1 MKTYEAARP
10 AFRKRATSIL
20 IIAAFVIGFFGAAAL
35 ALYLPDRKIKTHSSA
50 EEFAAFLDYRAPKLM
65 GLYGIP
71 GASIALVRDGQIV
84 YSAAYGEAN
93 QKSGQKMTVGMPMRV
108 QSISKSVTAWAVL
121 KLAEEG
127 KLNLEDPV
135 ETYLKGWKLPASDY
149 PPNGVTIKR
158 LLCHTAGMPLGDV
171 FALYSPDEAMP
182 SLKESLTHSAILF
195 QIPGKGFS
203 YSNVG
208 YNLLE
213 LMIEEVTGRDFAE
226 YMKNEILYP
235 LGMYHSD
242 FEWSEETLS
251 SVPLGYTL
259 DGTPVPPYRY
269 PERASG
275 GLIAT
280 AEDIARFCIA
290 GMPDFSDQRVLA
302 RPSIEQLYFEQADS
316 LGIYSAVFDAYGFGY
331 YTEELSDGKVAV
343 SHGGQGTG
351 WMSHFHAVPET
362 GDAIVI
368 LANSQR
374 SWPFISSLLN
384 GWARWRGFSPPG
396 MARILLG
403 ECFLWGLVGLTIS
416 VTLCLIA
423 GIVRKIMKANLR
435 SNPWQ
440 QHAVKP
446 ALIFKIGI
454 SLSILA
460 ILLWAICQ
468 KYLFLTSVF
477 PVSSIWLGVCAAAFS
492 LTLLIEP
499 FLPKMISSVNKI
511 KG

>member
-1 MKTYEAARP
+1 M
-10 AFRKRATSIL
+10 KRAISIL
-20 IIAAFVIGFFGAAAL
+20 IIAVFVIGFFGAAAL
-35 ALYLPDRKIKTHSSA
+35 ALYLPDRKIRIHSPT
-50 EEFAAFLDYRAPKLM
+50 EEFTAFLDYRVPKLM

-71 GASIALVRDGQIV
+71 GVSLALVRDGRIV
-84 YSAAYGEAN
+84 YTAAYGDAN
-93 QKSGQKMTVGMPMRV
+93 QESGRKMTVDMPMRV

-121 KLAEEG
+121 KLMEEG
-127 KLNLEDPV
+127 KLSLGDPA
-135 ETYLKGWKLPASDY
+135 ERYLKGWKLPASDY
-149 PPNGVTIKR
+149 PPDGITVKR
-158 LLCHTAGMPLGDV
+158 LLCHTAGLPLGDV
-171 FALYSPDEAMP
+171 FTLYSPDEAMP

-195 QIPGKGFS
+195 QMPGEGFS

-242 FEWSEETLS
+242 FEWSEETLALA
-251 SVPLGYTL
+251 PLGYTL
-259 DGTPVPPYRY
+259 DGKAISPYRY

-290 GMPDFSDQRVLA
+290 GMPNFSDHRVLA
-302 RPSIEQLYFEQADS
+302 RPTIEQLYFAQAES

-331 YTEELSDGKVAV
+331 YIEGLSDGKLAV

-351 WMSHFHAVPET
+351 WMSHFHAVPGT

-368 LANSQR
+368 LTNSQR

-396 MARILLG
+396 MTRILLG
-403 ECFLWGLVGLTIS
+403 ECFLWGLVGLIIS
-416 VTLCLIA
+416 LTLCLIA
-423 GIVRKIMKANLR
+423 GIVRKIAEFNLR
-435 SNPWQ
+435 FILMQ
-440 QHAVKP
+440 QNVVKP
-446 ALIFKIGI
+446 SRIFKIGI

-460 ILLWAICQ
+460 ILCWAFCQ
-468 KYLFLTSVF
+468 KYLFLTAVF

-492 LTLLIEP
+492 LALLIES
-499 FLPKMISSVNKI
+499 LCQK
-511 KG
+511 

>member
-403 ECFLWGLVGLTIS
+403 DCFLWGLVGLTIS

-440 QHAVKP
+440 QNAVKP

>member
-374 SWPFISSLLN
+374 SWPFISSLWN

-403 ECFLWGLVGLTIS
+403 DCCLWGLVGLTIS

-440 QHAVKP
+440 QNAVKP

>member
-1 MKTYEAARP
+1 MIKY
-10 AFRKRATSIL
+10 KV
-20 IIAAFVIGFFGAAAL
+20 IAAFVIGFFGAAAL
-35 ALYLPDRKIKTHSSA
+35 ALYLPDRKIKTHSPS
-50 EEFAAFLDYRAPKLM
+50 EEFAAFLDFRVPKLM
-65 GLYGIP
+65 VIYGIP
-71 GASIALVRDGQIV
+71 GVNISLVRDGLIV
-84 YSAAYGEAN
+84 YTAAYGNAN
-93 QKSGQKMTVGMPMRV
+93 QKSGQKITEDMPMRV

-127 KLNLEDPV
+127 KLNLDDPA
-135 ETYLKGWKLPASDY
+135 ERYLKGWKLPVSNY
-149 PPNGVTIKR
+149 PPDGMTVKR
-158 LLCHTAGMPLGDV
+158 ILCHTSGLPLGDV
-171 FALYSPDEAMP
+171 FTLYSPNEAVP

-195 QIPGKGFS
+195 QMPGKGFS

-213 LMIEEVTGRDFAE
+213 LLIEEVTGRDFAE
-226 YMKNEILYP
+226 YMKNEVLYP

-242 FEWSEETLS
+242 FEWSEETLTS
-251 SVPLGYTL
+251 APLGYTL
-259 DGTPVPPYRY
+259 DGKPISPYRY

-290 GMPDFSDQRVLA
+290 GMPNFSDQRVLA
-302 RPSIEQLYFEQADS
+302 RPTIEQLYSAQAES

-331 YTEELSDGKVAV
+331 YTERLSDGKLAV

-368 LANSQR
+368 LTNSQR

-396 MARILLG
+396 MTRILLG

-416 VTLCLIA
+416 ITLCLIA
-423 GIVRKIMKANLR
+423 NIVRKIAEGNLR
-435 SNPWQ
+435 FIPMQ
-440 QHAVKP
+440 QIVVEPSH
-446 ALIFKIGI
+446 IFKIGI
-454 SLSILA
+454 PLSILA
-460 ILLWAICQ
+460 ILWWAFCQ
-468 KYLFLTSVF
+468 KYLFLTAVF
-477 PVSSIWLGVCAAAFS
+477 PVSSIWLEICAAAFS
-492 LTLLIEP
+492 LTLLIES
-499 FLPKMISSVNKI
+499 LCQK
-511 KG
+511 

>member
-1 MKTYEAARP
+1 MIKCEAARP
-10 AFRKRATSIL
+10 TVRKRAISIL

-35 ALYLPDRKIKTHSSA
+35 ALYLPDRKIKTHSPT
-50 EEFAAFLDYRAPKLM
+50 EEFAAFLDSRAPKLM

-71 GASIALVRDGQIV
+71 GVSIALVRDGQIV

-93 QKSGQKMTVGMPMRV
+93 QKTGLKMTVDMPMRV

-121 KLAEEG
+121 KLVEEG
-127 KLNLEDPV
+127 KLNLDEPV

-149 PPNGVTIKR
+149 PPDGVTVKR

-171 FALYSPDEAMP
+171 FALYSPDETMP
-182 SLKESLTHSAILF
+182 SLKVSLTRTAILF
-195 QIPGKGFS
+195 QSPGKGFS

-213 LMIEEVTGRDFAE
+213 LVIEEVTGRDFAE

-235 LGMYHSD
+235 LGIYHSD
-242 FEWSEETLS
+242 FEWSEKTLAS
-251 SVPLGYTL
+251 APLGYTL
-259 DGTPVPPYRY
+259 NGKSVPPYRY

-280 AEDIARFCIA
+280 AEDIALFCIA
-290 GMPDFSDQRVLA
+290 GMPDFSDQRVLT
-302 RPSIEQLYFEQADS
+302 RPSIEHLYLGQAEG
-316 LGIYSAVFDAYGFGY
+316 LGIYSAVFDSYGFGY
-331 YTEELSDGKVAV
+331 YTEELSGELAV

-368 LANSQR
+368 LTNSQR
-374 SWPFISSLLN
+374 SWPFISSLLK

-396 MARILLG
+396 MTIILLG
-403 ECFLWGLVGLTIS
+403 ECLLWGLVGLIIS
-416 VTLCLIA
+416 ITLCLIA
-423 GIVRKIMKANLR
+423 NIVRKIMKGDLR
-435 SNPWQ
+435 TNSMQ
-440 QHAVKP
+440 RIAGKP
-446 ALIFKIGI
+446 SRIIKIGI
-454 SLSILA
+454 SLSIFA
-460 ILLWAICQ
+460 VLLWALCQ

-492 LTLLIEP
+492 LALLIES
-499 FLPKMISSVNKI
+499 LCYQ
-511 KG
+511 

>member
-1 MKTYEAARP
+1 MKR
-10 AFRKRATSIL
+10 SIIIL

-35 ALYLPDRKIKTHSSA
+35 ALYLPDRKIRTHSPSK
-50 EEFAAFLDYRAPKLM
+50 EFAAFLDFRVPKLM

-71 GASIALVRDGQIV
+71 GVSIALVRDGQIV
-84 YSAAYGEAN
+84 YTAAYGDAN
-93 QKSGQKMTVGMPMRV
+93 QKFGQEMTVDMPMRV

-127 KLNLEDPV
+127 KLNLNDPA
-135 ETYLKGWKLPASDY
+135 ERYLKSWKLPASDY
-149 PPNGVTIKR
+149 TTDGVTVKR
-158 LLCHTAGMPLGDV
+158 LLCHTAGLPLGDV
-171 FALYSPDEAMP
+171 FTLYSPDEAMP
-182 SLKESLTHSAILF
+182 SLKENLTHSAILF
-195 QIPGKGFS
+195 QMPGKGFS

-213 LMIEEVTGRDFAE
+213 LIIEEVTGRDFAE

-242 FEWSEETLS
+242 FEWSEDTLTS
-251 SVPLGYTL
+251 APLGYTL
-259 DGTPVPPYRY
+259 DGKPIFPYRY

-280 AEDIARFCIA
+280 VEDIARFCIA
-290 GMPDFSDQRVLA
+290 GMANFSDQRVLA
-302 RPSIEQLYFEQADS
+302 RSTIEQLYFAQAEN

-331 YTEELSDGKVAV
+331 YTERLSDGKLAV

-368 LANSQR
+368 LTNSQR

-384 GWARWRGFSPPG
+384 GWARWCGFSPPG
-396 MARILLG
+396 MTRILLG

-416 VTLCLIA
+416 ITLCLIA
-423 GIVRKIMKANLR
+423 DIVRKIAEGNL
-435 SNPWQ
+435 SFTPMQ
-440 QHAVKP
+440 QIVVKP
-446 ALIFKIGI
+446 SRIFKIGI

-460 ILLWAICQ
+460 ILWWAFCQ
-468 KYLFLTSVF
+468 KYLFLTAVF
-477 PVSSIWLGVCAAAFS
+477 PVSSIWLEVCAAAFS
-492 LTLLIEP
+492 LTLLIGS
-499 FLPKMISSVNKI
+499 LCQQ
-511 KG
+511 

>member
-1 MKTYEAARP
+1 MKRVM
-10 AFRKRATSIL
+10 SIL
-20 IIAAFVIGFFGAAAL
+20 IIAAFSIGFFGSAAL
-35 ALYLPDRKIKTHSSA
+35 TLYLSYREVRAHSRT
-50 EEFAAFLDYRAPKLM
+50 EEFTAFLDVRVPKLM

-71 GASIALVRDGQIV
+71 GVNIALVRDGQIV
-84 YSAAYGEAN
+84 YTAAYGCAN
-93 QKSGQKMTVGMPMRV
+93 QNTGQKMTADMPMRV

-127 KLNLEDPV
+127 KLNLDDPA
-135 ETYLKGWKLPASDY
+135 ERYLKSWKLPDSDY
-149 PPNGVTIKR
+149 PSDGITIER
-158 LLCHTAGMPLGDV
+158 LLCHTAGLPLGDV

-195 QIPGKGFS
+195 QTPGKGFS

-208 YNLLE
+208 YNMLE
-213 LMIEEVTGRDFAE
+213 LIIEEVTGRDFAE

-242 FEWSEETLS
+242 FEWSEEALAS
-251 SVPLGYTL
+251 APLGYTL
-259 DGTPVPPYRY
+259 DGKPVSPYQY

-290 GMPDFSDQRVLA
+290 GMPDFSNQRVLA
-302 RPSIEQLYFEQADS
+302 PPSIEQLYFAQAEN

-331 YTEELSDGKVAV
+331 YTEGLSDGIPAV

-368 LANSQR
+368 LTNSQR
-374 SWPFISSLLN
+374 SWPFISSLLK
-384 GWARWRGFSPPG
+384 GWARWCGFSSPG
-396 MARILLG
+396 MTRILLA

-416 VTLCLIA
+416 VTLCLITD
-423 GIVRKIMKANLR
+423 IVRKIAEGNL
-435 SNPWQ
+435 SFIPIQ
-440 QHAVKP
+440 QIVVKP
-446 ALIFKIGI
+446 SRIFKTGI

-460 ILLWAICQ
+460 VLWWAFCQ
-468 KYLFLTSVF
+468 KYLFLTAVF
-477 PVSSIWLGVCAAAFS
+477 PVSSTWLGVFAAAFS
-492 LTLLIEP
+492 LTLFIES
-499 FLPKMISSVNKI
+499 LCQK
-511 KG
+511 

>member
-1 MKTYEAARP
+1 M
-10 AFRKRATSIL
+10 KRARIIL
-20 IIAAFVIGFFGAAAL
+20 IIIVFVIGFFGVAAL
-35 ALYLPDRKIKTHSSA
+35 ILYLPDRKIRTHSPT
-50 EEFAAFLDYRAPKLM
+50 EEFVAFLDFRVPKLM
-65 GLYGIP
+65 ELYGIP
-71 GASIALVRDGQIV
+71 GVNIALVKDGLIV
-84 YSAAYGEAN
+84 YTAAYGEAN
-93 QKSGQKMTVGMPMRV
+93 QKSGQKMTVDMPMRV

-127 KLNLEDPV
+127 KLNLDDPV
-135 ETYLKGWKLPASDY
+135 ERYLKGWKLPVSDY
-149 PPNGVTIKR
+149 PPDGVTVRR
-158 LLCHTAGMPLGDV
+158 LLCHTAGLPLGDV
-171 FALYSPDEAMP
+171 FALYSPDEVMP

-195 QIPGKGFS
+195 QMPGKGFS

-213 LMIEEVTGRDFAE
+213 FMIEEVTGRDFAE

-251 SVPLGYTL
+251 SAPLGYTL
-259 DGTPVPPYRY
+259 DDKPISPYQY

-275 GLIAT
+275 GLLST

-290 GMPDFSDQRVLA
+290 GMPNFSDQRALV
-302 RPSIEQLYFEQADS
+302 RPTIEQLYLAQAEN

-331 YTEELSDGKVAV
+331 YTEGLTNGKLAV

-368 LANSQR
+368 LTNSQR

-396 MARILLG
+396 MTRILLG

-416 VTLCLIA
+416 ITLCLIA
-423 GIVRKIMKANLR
+423 GIVRKIMKV
-435 SNPWQ
+435 NPRFIPVQ
-440 QHAVKP
+440 QKILKP
-446 ALIFKIGI
+446 SRIFKIGI

-460 ILLWAICQ
+460 ILWWACCQ
-468 KYLFLTSVF
+468 KYLFLTAVF

-492 LTLLIEP
+492 LTLLIES
-499 FLPKMISSVNKI
+499 LCQK
-511 KG
+511 